1 MPDGDVDRVDTIS
14 NTSDDAGDGHLNLFG
29 GRGLKD
35 GADDH
40 DPASPS
46 DTTLTTPSIG
56 RHESKK
62 STEEAAQV
70 VERSDN
76 AFEDGVRVVEFI
88 SERREADDGTQDTLI
103 ITKELE
109 PRTN

>member
-1 MPDGDVDRVDTIS
+1 MPDGNVDRIDTVS
-14 NTSDDAGDGHLNLFG
+14 NASEDTGDGHLNLFG
-29 GRGLKD
+29 SSGLED
-35 GADDH
+35 GADNH

-62 STEEAAQV
+62 CAEEAAQI

-76 AFEDGVRVVEFI
+76 AFEDGVWVVEFI
-88 SERREADDGTQDTLI
+88 SEGWETDDGTQDTLI
-103 ITKELE
+103 ITEKLE
-109 PRTN
+109 QRTN

>member
-1 MPDGDVDRVDTIS
+1 MPDGDVDRIDTVS
-14 NTSDDAGDGHLNLFG
+14 NASEDTGDGHLNLLG
-29 GRGLKD
+29 GSGLKD

-56 RHESKK
+56 RRKSKK

-88 SERREADDGTQDTLI
+88 SEGGEADDGTQDTLI

-109 PRTN
+109 QRTN